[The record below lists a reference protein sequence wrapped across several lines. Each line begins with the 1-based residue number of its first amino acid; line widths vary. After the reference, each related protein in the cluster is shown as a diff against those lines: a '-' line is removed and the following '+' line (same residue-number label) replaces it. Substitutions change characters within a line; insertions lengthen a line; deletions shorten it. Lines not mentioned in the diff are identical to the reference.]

1 MKKVNPSFVVGIDPN
16 MQNRGLPPIPPPLAH
31 THRTKT
37 KRPIK
42 NKNQKKGKKK
52 NQQKTR

>member
-16 MQNRGLPPIPPPLAH
+16 MQNRGLPPIPPPLPH

-42 NKNQKKGKKK
+42 IRNPKKGKKK